1 MTGFLSSEN
10 WISELP
16 ARVRSAVE
24 ARMITVD
31 VRAGSTF
38 KKSGEVPDGMFQVQK
53 GYLRLLGLHSDGRQV
68 LVLIYRDG
76 NTFGE
81 TAVVAKRPHNHTTV
95 ALTDT
100 RINQIPLDDFWDL
113 YRAHPEIPESLCR
126 KFAHN
131 ISKGFVRR
139 EMRATLRLQGQIAM
153 MFTNIAEY
161 CGESTGDG
169 WVCCSLPIT
178 HTDIAEHLEVTR
190 QAVQREMSAMSDAG
204 VLQKREGRWYL
215 RAPDSARSI
224 PSRVATAVAGRSA

>member
-16 ARVRSAVE
+16 ARVRDAVE
-24 ARMITVD
+24 ARMVTLEVP
-31 VRAGSTF
+31 AGATF
-38 KKSGEVPDGMFQVQK
+38 RSMGEVPDGMFQVRK
-53 GYLRLLGLHSDGRQV
+53 GYLRLLGLHSDGSQI
-68 LVLIYRDG
+68 LILIYRDG

-81 TAVVAKRPHNHTTV
+81 TAMVAKRLLNHTTV

-100 RINQIPLDDFWDL
+100 LIDKVAVDDFWEL

-126 KFAHN
+126 KFANN

-139 EMRATLRLQGQIAM
+139 ELRATLRLRGQIAR

-161 CGESTGDG
+161 CGESDGDG
-169 WVCCSLPIT
+169 WLSFSLPIT

-204 VLQKREGRWYL
+204 ILQKRGGRWCL
-215 RAPDSARSI
+215 KTSELVRAD
-224 PSRVATAVAGRSA
+224 

>member
-24 ARMITVD
+24 TRMITI
-31 VRAGSTF
+31 
-38 KKSGEVPDGMFQVQK
+38 EVPAGATFRRTGETADGLFQVQK
-53 GYLRLLGLHSDGRQV
+53 GYLRLLGLHSDGRQI
-68 LVLIYRDG
+68 LILIYRDG

-81 TAVVAKRPHNHTTV
+81 TAVVAKRPLNHTTV

-100 RINQIPLDDFWDL
+100 RVNQVPLADFWDL
-113 YRAHPEIPESLCR
+113 YRTHPEIPESLCR

-131 ISKGFVRR
+131 ISKSFVRR
-139 EMRATLRLQGQIAM
+139 ELRATLRLRGQIAK
-153 MFTNIAEY
+153 MFTNIAEF
-161 CGESTGDG
+161 CGEPAGAG
-169 WVCCSLPIT
+169 WLRCSLPIT

-204 VLQKREGRWYL
+204 VLQKRGGHWYL
-215 RAPDSARSI
+215 RAGELERESLLEPIACSAL
-224 PSRVATAVAGRSA
+224 

>member
-10 WISELP
+10 WVGELP

-24 ARMITVD
+24 ARMVTLEVP
-31 VRAGSTF
+31 AGATF
-38 KKSGEVPDGMFQVQK
+38 KRTGEAPDGLFQVEK
-53 GYLRLLGLHSDGRQV
+53 GYLRLLGLHSDGRQI
-68 LVLIYRDG
+68 LILIYRDG

-81 TAVVAKRPHNHTTV
+81 TPMVAKRPFNHTTI

-100 RINQIPLDDFWDL
+100 RIKKVGLGDFWDL
-113 YRAHPEIPESLCR
+113 YRSHPEIPESLCR

-139 EMRATLRLQGQIAM
+139 ELRATLRLRGQIAK
-153 MFTNIAEY
+153 MFANIAEF
-161 CGESTGDG
+161 CGESASDG
-169 WVCCSLPIT
+169 WLSISLPIT

-204 VLQKREGRWYL
+204 ILQKHGGRWYL
-215 RAPDSARSI
+215 RAPDSVKSCYD
-224 PSRVATAVAGRSA
+224 PSFSMERL